1 MGHIVGKDIYRSL
14 GQKIDTLNV
23 RVPWNETFH
32 AILKELYSAE
42 EADLVV
48 RMPAGLAA
56 IEELEV
62 YTKLQPLLQRTGGGC
77 VSK

>member
-1 MGHIVGKDIYRSL
+1 MGHIVGEDIYRSL

-32 AILKELYSAE
+32 TILKELYSAE

-48 RMPAGLAA
+48 RMPSALSTF
-56 IEELEV
+56 EELET
-62 YTKLQPLLQRTGGGC
+62 YTKLEPLRLR
-77 VSK
+77 KLLDNLP